1 MSKTAEKIN
10 KSKMVRD
17 YLAANKDADTNS
29 VVEHFKSEG
38 IEINKQFVYQTRT
51 HMKNPKKRSTKAKA
65 KSTAKTTA
73 KTKTRTS
80 SSNPKMDHYD
90 SLVAAKK
97 LLDSVGGDLGQ
108 AKKSLDTLTK
118 LIS

>member
-17 YLAANKDADTNS
+17 YLAANKDADANS

-51 HMKNPKKRSTKAKA
+51 HMKNPKKRSAKAKA
-65 KSTAKTTA
+65 KAPA
-73 KTKTRTS
+73 KTKARTS
-80 SSNPKMDHYD
+80 SKPKINHYD

-108 AKKSLDTLTK
+108 AKKSLETLTK

>member
-17 YLAANKDADTNS
+17 YLAANKDADANS

-51 HMKNPKKRSTKAKA
+51 HMKNPKKRSAKAKA
-65 KSTAKTTA
+65 KAPA
-73 KTKTRTS
+73 KTKARTS
-80 SSNPKMDHYD
+80 SKPKMNHYD

-108 AKKSLDTLTK
+108 AKKSLETLTK

>member
-10 KSKMVRD
+10 KSKMVRE
-17 YLAANKDADTNS
+17 YLAANKDADANS

-51 HMKNPKKRSTKAKA
+51 HMKNPKKRSAKAKA
-65 KSTAKTTA
+65 KAPA
-73 KTKTRTS
+73 KTKARTS
-80 SSNPKMDHYD
+80 SKPKINHYE

-108 AKKSLDTLTK
+108 AKKSLETLTK

>member
-17 YLAANKDADTNS
+17 YLAANNDADTNS

-38 IEINKQFVYQTRT
+38 IEINEQFVYQTRT
-51 HMKNPKKRSTKAKA
+51 HIKNPKKRSSTNPKAKSFAKAKA
-65 KSTAKTTA
+65 K
-73 KTKTRTS
+73 TS
-80 SSNPKMDHYD
+80 SKPKMDHYD
-90 SLVAAKK
+90 SLVAAKR
-97 LLDSVGGDLGQ
+97 LLESVGGDLGQ

>member
-17 YLAANKDADTNS
+17 YLAANKDADANS

-51 HMKNPKKRSTKAKA
+51 HMKNPKKRSAKAKA
-65 KSTAKTTA
+65 KAKAPA
-73 KTKTRTS
+73 KTKARTS
-80 SSNPKMDHYD
+80 SKPKINHYD

-108 AKKSLDTLTK
+108 AKKSLETLTK

>member
-17 YLAANKDADTNS
+17 YLAANKDADANS

-65 KSTAKTTA
+65 KAPA
-73 KTKTRTS
+73 KTKARTS
-80 SSNPKMDHYD
+80 SKPKVDHYD

-108 AKKSLDTLTK
+108 AKKSLETLTK